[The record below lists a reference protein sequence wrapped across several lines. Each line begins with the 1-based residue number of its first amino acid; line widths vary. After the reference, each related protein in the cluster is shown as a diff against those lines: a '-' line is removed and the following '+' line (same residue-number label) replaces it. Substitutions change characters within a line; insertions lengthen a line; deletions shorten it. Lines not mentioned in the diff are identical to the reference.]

1 MTEFFMLHGEIM
13 FVLVLV
19 FVAGI
24 AFGAASVYMAV
35 ESEKH
40 EAMPKNGWGMD
51 DK

>member
-13 FVLVLV
+13 SVLALV

-24 AFGAASVYMAV
+24 AFGAASAYMAV

-40 EAMPKNGWGMD
+40 EAAQKNGWGME